1 MLNFLQL
8 SCLFWLLLLLLLAT
22 HALAATAADGLL
34 QQTTSAD
41 LAIATFITKHPQ
53 DHNQGH
59 NHDHDH
65 HLESRQQQSAGSSCS
80 DEGQWNCMTSS
91 WQRCAAGRW
100 SVVMQC
106 ARGTACHPAGLAREM
121 RIQHD
126 GSASSNGG
134 PPMTSRG
141 ARSSWVS
148 SMGMLGWWVLGWCL
162 S

>member
-22 HALAATAADGLL
+22 HALAATTNGLL

-41 LAIATFITKHPQ
+41 LAIAAFTKHSR
-53 DHNQGH
+53 DH
-59 NHDHDH
+59 NHDR

-106 ARGTACHPAGLAREM
+106 ARGTTCRPAGLAREM
-121 RIQHD
+121 SIQHD
-126 GSASSNGG
+126 GSVSSNGG
-134 PPMTSRG
+134 PPTTTSRG

>member
-1 MLNFLQL
+1 MFNFHQL
-8 SCLFWLLLLLLLAT
+8 SCLFWLQLLLLLLAT

-41 LAIATFITKHPQ
+41 LVIATLTRNSQ
-53 DHNQGH
+53 DHNH
-59 NHDHDH
+59 NNNNH
-65 HLESRQQQSAGSSCS
+65 HIESRQQQSAGSSCS

-106 ARGTACHPAGLAREM
+106 ARGTTCRPAGLAREM

-126 GSASSNGG
+126 GSVSNNAG
-134 PPMTSRG
+134 PPTTSRG

-148 SMGMLGWWVLGWCL
+148 RMGMLGWWWVLGWCL

>member
-1 MLNFLQL
+1 MFNLLQL
-8 SCLFWLLLLLLLAT
+8 SCLFWLLLLLLLLAAHA
-22 HALAATAADGLL
+22 HALAGAGF
-34 QQTTSAD
+34 QQQSTSPD
-41 LAIATFITKHPQ
+41 LAIATFPKHPH
-53 DHNQGH
+53 DD
-59 NHDHDH
+59 HDHH
-65 HLESRQQQSAGSSCS
+65 HLESRQQSAGSPCSS

-106 ARGTACHPAGLAREM
+106 ARGTTCHPAGLAREM

-126 GSASSNGG
+126 GSVTSNGG
-134 PPMTSRG
+134 PPTTSRG

-148 SMGMLGWWVLGWCL
+148 RMEMGMLGWCWVLGWCL

>member
-1 MLNFLQL
+1 MFNFHQL
-8 SCLFWLLLLLLLAT
+8 SCLFWLLLLLLAT
-22 HALAATAADGLL
+22 HAHALAANGLL

-41 LAIATFITKHPQ
+41 LTIATSPKHPQ
-53 DHNQGH
+53 DYNY
-59 NHDHDH
+59 DH
-65 HLESRQQQSAGSSCS
+65 HIEPRQQQSAGSSCS

-106 ARGTACHPAGLAREM
+106 ARGTTCRPAGLAREM

-126 GSASSNGG
+126 GSVSSNGG
-134 PPMTSRG
+134 PPTTSRG

-148 SMGMLGWWVLGWCL
+148 RMGMLGWWWVLGWCL